1 MYNSIQPRKRILFDL
16 LQYFLLLITVPPAS
30 TTNALPLRYIKANI
44 NIIVMQGVNYET
56 DDHVMVC
63 PFQLLRAII
72 SYRSHAENSP
82 YILVKSCFHRLGY
95 LEKASVIWRSKRY
108 QNCGKERGF
117 DTR

>member
-1 MYNSIQPRKRILFDL
+1 
-16 LQYFLLLITVPPAS
+16 
-30 TTNALPLRYIKANI
+30 
-44 NIIVMQGVNYET
+44 MQGVNYET

-117 DTR
+117 DTRSIDVCYRPYDLAIYARPKPFSPPPTRIGKRFEPILTNHR